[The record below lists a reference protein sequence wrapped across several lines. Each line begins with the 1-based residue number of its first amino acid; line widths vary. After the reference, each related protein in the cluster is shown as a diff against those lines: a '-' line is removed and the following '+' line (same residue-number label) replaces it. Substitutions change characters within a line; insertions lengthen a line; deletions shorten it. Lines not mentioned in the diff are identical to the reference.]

1 MPNNKQLKI
10 GVTGGI
16 GSGKTVVCQVFKT
29 LGIPVYNA
37 DIQAKVLMT
46 KDKDVKTA
54 IRNNFGDMA
63 YFRDGSLNTDY
74 LSLHVFKQKDLL
86 KILNSIVHPAVGRDF
101 DSWVLNQAGKPY
113 IIKEAALLVEAGSYK
128 SLDHLITV
136 TAPADLKIDR
146 VLKRDKH
153 RTKSDVEN
161 IMSNQLDD
169 KEKIAK
175 SKFVIKNDG
184 KTLIVPQVLK
194 IHDYLISL
202 R

>member
-10 GVTGGI
+10 GVTGG
-16 GSGKTVVCQVFKT
+16 FKT

>member
-1 MPNNKQLKI
+1 
-10 GVTGGI
+10 
-16 GSGKTVVCQVFKT
+16 
-29 LGIPVYNA
+29 
-37 DIQAKVLMT
+37 
-46 KDKDVKTA
+46 
-54 IRNNFGDMA
+54 
-63 YFRDGSLNTDY
+63 
-74 LSLHVFKQKDLL
+74 
-86 KILNSIVHPAVGRDF
+86 VHPAVGRDF

>member
-1 MPNNKQLKI
+1 MPNNKPLKI

-16 GSGKTVVCQVFKT
+16 GSGKTVVCQIFKT

-46 KDKDVKTA
+46 KDRDVKTA

-136 TAPADLKIDR
+136 TAPADMKIDR